1 MSDNGW
7 DGENERRQI
16 PPPHVI
22 YKFVAEQI
30 QAQADSRFRLRTFSD
45 LQALLSLAVVLI
57 GGIVWGSRLETK
69 IEKALEEQQGIRTV
83 MARGILPLAEERLAS
98 LAARLD
104 RREQEA
110 GQALELIREVEK
122 ECHEKLK
129 R

>member
-1 MSDNGW
+1 MSEW

-22 YKFVAEQI
+22 YKYVNEQI
-30 QAQADSRFRLRTFSD
+30 QQQADTRFKVRALSD
-45 LQALLSLAVVLI
+45 LQALLSLAVVLF
-57 GGIVWGSRLETK
+57 GGIVWGSRLEGK
-69 IEKALEEQQGIRTV
+69 IEKALEDQAGIRQSI
-83 MARGILPLAEERLAS
+83 ARGILPLTEERLAS
-98 LAARLD
+98 LTARLD

-110 GQALELIREVEK
+110 GQAMELIREVEK